1 MKKILFSIFAIAALS
16 LTANAQN
23 ILDAQGGDDSQPNP
37 NHFYMHTNK
46 NTEKE
51 PMKYP
56 SIRENDVIWETVIW
70 REIDMKEK
78 FNQFMY
84 FPTDDTKSAQ
94 GRVSLVSLL
103 YKAAKDGKF
112 EVYDNDDM
120 TEALAWEDAL
130 RIVASQEVMK
140 VPTGELDED
149 DNEIMKDS
157 TVFSEDFDA
166 STANKIKLKEYWYI
180 DKQDTRQK
188 VRIVGL
194 AFVFDKTTYQAG
206 QEVIVPN
213 SESFWIPMNDYNVRK
228 VLVNA
233 DAFDENNDVIENSYD
248 NVFVQRYFDS
258 YITRESNVYNRKISD
273 YLTGED
279 ALMESQR
286 IEDNI
291 FDIESD
297 MWEY

>member
-1 MKKILFSIFAIAALS
+1 MKKILFSIFTLALFGIP
-16 LTANAQN
+16 ANAQ
-23 ILDAQGGDDSQPNP
+23 INP
-37 NHFYMHTNK
+37 NHFYEHTNK

-51 PMKYP
+51 PMAYP
-56 SIRENDVIWETVIW
+56 TIRENDVIWETVIW

-84 FPTDDTKSAQ
+84 FPTGDRGTQ

-103 YKAAKDGKF
+103 YNAAKDGAF

-120 TEALAWEDAL
+120 LEALDWEAAL
-130 RIVASQEVMK
+130 RKVASQETK
-140 VPTGELDED
+140 PIETGELDED
-149 DNEIMKDS
+149 DNPITKDS
-157 TVFSEDFDA
+157 VFFSDDFDA
-166 STANKIKLKEYWYI
+166 STAKKIRLKEYWYI
-180 DKQDTRQK
+180 DKHDTRQK

-206 QEVIVPN
+206 KETPVPN
-213 SESFWIPMNDYNVRK
+213 CESFWIPMNDLRVRK

-258 YITRESNVYNRKISD
+258 YITRESNVYNRPIAGKD
-273 YLTGED
+273 GYLTGED
-279 ALMESQR
+279 AILESQR
-286 IEDNI
+286 IEDKI
-291 FDIESD
+291 FEIESD

>member
-1 MKKILFSIFAIAALS
+1 
-16 LTANAQN
+16 
-23 ILDAQGGDDSQPNP
+23 
-37 NHFYMHTNK
+37 
-46 NTEKE
+46 
-51 PMKYP
+51 
-56 SIRENDVIWETVIW
+56 
-70 REIDMKEK
+70 
-78 FNQFMY
+78 
-84 FPTDDTKSAQ
+84 
-94 GRVSLVSLL
+94 
-103 YKAAKDGKF
+103 
-112 EVYDNDDM
+112 
-120 TEALAWEDAL
+120 
-130 RIVASQEVMK
+130 
-140 VPTGELDED
+140 
-149 DNEIMKDS
+149 MKDS